1 MKPLKIGMIGYG
13 GIGRVHAMGYRAIP
27 FHYGLTAD
35 QVQLTGVAT
44 TRPETAQKAAEE
56 IGCDFWTADYRAL
69 LANPEIDLVDVC
81 TPNHSHE
88 EILIAAAEAGK
99 HIYCEKPLAM
109 SVAEGQRIVAAVEK
123 AGVNNQMTFNFRFF
137 PAMLRAR
144 QLMDEGFVG
153 RVFSFRARY
162 YRSSYIDHNKPLSW
176 RLRKEIAG
184 GGTLFDLA
192 SHVLDL
198 VYYTLGDFGSVQA
211 VLETLITE
219 RPLAPGAEEKGAVDV
234 DDISLMH
241 LRMADGTLGLLE
253 ASRMGT
259 GATNDLQLEIFG
271 DQGAIRFNLDEPS
284 WLEVYNVRE
293 TGGRRGY
300 KKLETVQKYEGQKA
314 PDGSMIPSFTRVHAE
329 CQYQFLK
336 AIWENRSASPSLA
349 DGLKVQELMAA
360 AERSS
365 AEGRW
370 VTVEEVR

>member
-1 MKPLKIGMIGYG
+1 MKPLRIGMIGYG

-27 FHYGLTAD
+27 FHYGLPAERV
-35 QVQLTGVAT
+35 QVTGVAT
-44 TRPETAQKAAEE
+44 SRPETAEAAAKE

-69 LANPEIDLVDVC
+69 LARDDIDAVDIC
-81 TPNHSHE
+81 TPNHNHE
-88 EILIAAAEAGK
+88 EILVAAAAAGK

-109 SVAEGQRIVAAVEK
+109 NVVEGQRIVAAVEQ
-123 AGVNNQMTFNFRFF
+123 AGVINQMTFNFRFL
-137 PAMLRAR
+137 PALLRAR
-144 QLMDEGFVG
+144 QLLEEGFVG

-162 YRSSYIDHNKPLSW
+162 YRSSYISPAKPLSW
-176 RLRKEIAG
+176 RLSKEIAG

-198 VYYTLGDFGSVQA
+198 VYYTLGDFGAVQA
-211 VLETLITE
+211 TLETLIKE
-219 RPLAPGAEEKGAVDV
+219 RPLTAGASEKGPVDV
-234 DDISLMH
+234 DDLVLMH
-241 LRMADGTLGLLE
+241 LRMADGSLGLLE
-253 ASRMGT
+253 SSRMGT

-284 WLEVYNVRE
+284 WLEVFDVRE
-293 TGGRRGY
+293 GAQAGY
-300 KKLETVQKYEGQKA
+300 KKLQTVQKYAGQKA
-314 PDGSMIPSFTRVHAE
+314 PDPSMTPTFARSHAE

-336 AIWENRSASPSLA
+336 AIWENRPASPSLA

-365 AEGRW
+365 AEQRW